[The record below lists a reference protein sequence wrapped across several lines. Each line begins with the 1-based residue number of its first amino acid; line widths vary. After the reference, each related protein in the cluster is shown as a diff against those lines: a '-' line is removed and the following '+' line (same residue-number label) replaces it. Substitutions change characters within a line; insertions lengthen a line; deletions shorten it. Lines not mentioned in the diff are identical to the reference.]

1 MNERIRE
8 LAEQQAG
15 SILMDLVMPDAG
27 MPERIK
33 WNIGCTTEH
42 LEKFAELIVKECMDC
57 STWVGKM
64 NSNPVEPIHTAHA
77 INNRIKKRFGVEE

>member
-8 LAEQQAG
+8 LAEHQAG
-15 SILMDLVMPDAG
+15 SILMDLIMPDSG

-42 LEKFAELIVKECMDC
+42 LKYFAELIVRECADIADRRPNVLINQ
-57 STWVGKM
+57 TVGGW
-64 NSNPVEPIHTAHA
+64 
-77 INNRIKKRFGVEE
+77 IKQHFGVES